1 MYPYRQ
7 LSFPPFGPPP
17 GGGQGPGFGPP
28 SGGPPGFGPPGG
40 PGGGP
45 GFGPP
50 GGGPGGGP
58 GSGPPSGPPP
68 STPPPQ
74 TASFGA
80 PGGPT
85 ALAVDPGAFFGCLY
99 RFTWVRLNNGEQFWF
114 YPTFIGRRSVAGYR
128 WFFFTWMYF
137 GIDSNR
143 IRSFQCV

>member
-7 LSFPPFGPPP
+7 LSIPPFGPPP

-28 SGGPPGFGPPGG
+28 PGG
-40 PGGGP
+40 GQGP

-50 GGGPGGGP
+50 GGGPPGGGGGP
-58 GSGPPSGPPP
+58 GSGPPPGPPP
-68 STPPPQ
+68 SSPPPQ
-74 TASFGA
+74 TAASLSG

-85 ALAVDPGAFFGCLY
+85 AFAVDPGAFIGCLY

-128 WFFFTWMYF
+128 WFFFRWGYF
-137 GIDSNR
+137 GIDTNR
-143 IRSFQCV
+143 IRSFQCI

>member
-28 SGGPPGFGPPGG
+28 SGGPPGFGPPSGG
-40 PGGGP
+40 PP

-50 GGGPGGGP
+50 GGPGGGP

-68 STPPPQ
+68 STPPPP

-85 ALAVDPGAFFGCLY
+85 ALAVDPGAFYGCLY

>member
-1 MYPYRQ
+1 MYSYRQ

-40 PGGGP
+40 PGFGPPGG
-45 GFGPP
+45 GPP

-58 GSGPPSGPPP
+58 PPGPPP
-68 STPPPQ
+68 SSPPPQ
-74 TASFGA
+74 TAASLGA

-85 ALAVDPGAFFGCLY
+85 VFAVDPGAFYGCLY
-99 RFTWVRLNNGEQFWF
+99 RYTWVRLNSGEQFWF

-128 WFFFTWMYF
+128 WFFFTWVYF
-137 GIDSNR
+137 GIDTNR
-143 IRSFQCV
+143 IRSFQCI